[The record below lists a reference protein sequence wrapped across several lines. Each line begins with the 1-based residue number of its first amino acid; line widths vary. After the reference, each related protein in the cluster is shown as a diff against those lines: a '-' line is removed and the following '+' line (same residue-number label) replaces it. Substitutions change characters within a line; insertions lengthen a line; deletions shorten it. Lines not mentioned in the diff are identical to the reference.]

1 MFVCNLTRLSP
12 PLLLLS
18 RVAVVSK
25 SFEGQTNK
33 TEEWYGTQY
42 KQEAIAAATLEVNH
56 RQCGRVEKQNS
67 TQLPPADRR
76 ACVSEMGERRPQRQV
91 QTAHEERVHPDQL
104 RDLPP
109 GERLSLRPHSDQGKW
124 RPRAAPASKWR
135 RWSSLLRCPGRSSPD
150 ATFH

>member
-1 MFVCNLTRLSP
+1 M
-12 PLLLLS
+12 S

-42 KQEAIAAATLEVNH
+42 KQEAIAAATLEVN
-56 RQCGRVEKQNS
+56 RSQCGRVGKKKSLTE
-67 TQLPPADRR
+67 RR

-91 QTAHEERVHPDQL
+91 QTAHEERVHPDQF

-109 GERLSLRPHSDQGKW
+109 GERLPVCPQSDQGKW
-124 RPRAAPASKWR
+124 RWRAARASQSR
-135 RWSSLLRCPGRSSPD
+135 R
-150 ATFH
+150 